1 MPTQRDAWPAAFAR
15 KTLHLCLGQSR
26 CCIYTAY
33 AVLSQHDPGPLPLTA
48 PPPSLDRRE
57 ILPRF
62 QQRLRLVLARS
73 ALNQSDFARAAG
85 IDRSTLSQLL
95 AQGAD
100 RLPRVESIAAIA
112 QIGNVSLDW
121 LLGLSQEDKPDS
133 GMVAESLQIERDA
146 PSPLDERLL
155 SWLREASGYRIRH
168 IPTTFPDLLKTDA
181 VIEDEY
187 EHYVALGPRRRIEI
201 TQSRLEYLR
210 QPETEIECCT
220 SLQTFEALARGEDI
234 WRTLRPAVRRAQ
246 LEQVIALC
254 DELYPR
260 FRLFLYDRKE
270 LFSVPLTVFGPL
282 RAAIYLG
289 QTYFVFQSTDHIRAL
304 TRHFDQIVRGASVQP
319 TEIGGYLRGLL
330 ARSK

>member
-1 MPTQRDAWPAAFAR
+1 MASTP
-15 KTLHLCLGQSR
+15 
-26 CCIYTAY
+26 I
-33 AVLSQHDPGPLPLTA
+33 
-48 PPPSLDRRE
+48 DRRD

-62 QQRLRLVLARS
+62 QHRLRQVLARS
-73 ALNQSDFARAAG
+73 DMSQTDFARASG
-85 IDRSTLSQLL
+85 LDRSTLSQLL
-95 AQGAD
+95 AAGAD

-112 QIGNVSLDW
+112 RIGNVSLDW
-121 LLGLSQEDKPDS
+121 LLGLSQSEKPDG

-155 SWLREASGYRIRH
+155 GWLEEAAGYRIRH

-187 EHYVALGPRRRIEI
+187 GHYVALGPRRRIEI

-220 SLQTFEALARGEDI
+220 GLQTFEALARGEDI
-234 WRTLRPAVRRAQ
+234 WRTLPLRTRRAQ
-246 LEQVIALC
+246 LEQVVSLC

-260 FRLFLYDRKE
+260 FRLFLYDRKQ

-289 QTYFVFQSTDHIRAL
+289 QTYFVFQSTEHIRAL
-304 TRHFDQIVRGASVQP
+304 TRHFDQIVRGATVQP
-319 TEIGGYLRGLL
+319 TEIRAFLQGLL
-330 ARSK
+330 TRSR

>member
-1 MPTQRDAWPAAFAR
+1 M
-15 KTLHLCLGQSR
+15 
-26 CCIYTAY
+26 
-33 AVLSQHDPGPLPLTA
+33 VLTHQP
-48 PPPSLDRRE
+48 LDRRE

-62 QQRLRLVLARS
+62 QQRLRQILGRS
-73 ALNQSDFARAAG
+73 ELSQTDFARAAG

-112 QIGNVSLDW
+112 QIGGVSLDW
-121 LLGLSQEDKPDS
+121 LLGLSQSDKPDA
-133 GMVAESLQIERDA
+133 GMVDESLQIERDA

-155 SWLREASGYRIRH
+155 RWHTEAAGYRIRH

-181 VIEDEY
+181 VIEHEY
-187 EHYVALGPRRRIEI
+187 GHYVTLSPRRQIGI

-220 SLQTFEALARGEDI
+220 SLQTFEALARGEDV
-234 WRTLRPAVRRAQ
+234 WRTLPLRVRRAQ
-246 LEQVIALC
+246 LEQVVALC

-260 FRLFLYDRKE
+260 FRLFLYDRKR
-270 LFSVPLTVFGPL
+270 LFSVPFSVFGPM

-304 TRHFDQIVRGASVQP
+304 TRHFDQIVREASLQP
-319 TEIGGYLRGLL
+319 TEIGPFLQGLL
-330 ARSK
+330 TRSR

>member
-1 MPTQRDAWPAAFAR
+1 MPN
-15 KTLHLCLGQSR
+15 
-26 CCIYTAY
+26 TA
-33 AVLSQHDPGPLPLTA
+33 D
-48 PPPSLDRRE
+48 SLDRRD

-62 QQRLRLVLARS
+62 QQRLRQVLGRS
-73 ALNQSDFARAAG
+73 ELSQSEFARAAG

-95 AQGAD
+95 APGAD

-112 QIGNVSLDW
+112 RLGNTSLDW
-121 LLGLSQEDKPDS
+121 LLGLTQIDRPDA

-155 SWLREASGYRIRH
+155 RWHDEAAGYRIRH

-181 VIEDEY
+181 VIEEEY
-187 EHYVALGPRRRIEI
+187 GHYVALGPRRRIEI

-220 SLQTFEALARGEDI
+220 AVQTLEAFARGEDI
-234 WRTLRPAVRRAQ
+234 WRSLKPAIRRAQ
-246 LEQVIALC
+246 LEQIIALC

-260 FRLFLYDRKE
+260 FRLFLYDRKM
-270 LFSVPLTVFGPL
+270 LFSVPLTVFGPM

-289 QTYFVFQSTDHIRAL
+289 QTYFVFHSTDHIRAL
-304 TRHFDQIVRGASVQP
+304 TRHFDQLVRGATVQP
-319 TEIGGYLRGLL
+319 NEIAGYLQSLL
-330 ARSK
+330 QRSR

>member
-1 MPTQRDAWPAAFAR
+1 MPPAPEA
-15 KTLHLCLGQSR
+15 
-26 CCIYTAY
+26 
-33 AVLSQHDPGPLPLTA
+33 
-48 PPPSLDRRE
+48 LDRRE

-62 QQRLRLVLARS
+62 QERLRQVIARS
-73 ALNQSDFARAAG
+73 ELSQTEFALAAG

-95 AQGAD
+95 APGAD

-112 QIGNVSLDW
+112 RIGNTSLDW
-121 LLGLSQEDKPDS
+121 LLGLSQGDRPDA
-133 GMVAESLQIERDA
+133 GMVAESLRIERDA

-155 SWLREASGYRIRH
+155 RWLTEAAGYRIRH
-168 IPTTFPDLLKTDA
+168 VPTTFPDLLKTDA

-187 EHYVALGPRRRIEI
+187 AHYAALGPRRRIEI

-220 SLQTFEALARGEDI
+220 AVQTLDAFARGEDI
-234 WRTLRPAVRRAQ
+234 WRSLKLSVRRAQ
-246 LEQVIALC
+246 LEQMIALC

-260 FRLFLYDRKE
+260 FRLFLYDRKM
-270 LFSVPLTVFGPL
+270 LFSAPFTVFGPM

-289 QTYFVFQSTDHIRAL
+289 QTYFVFHSTEHIRAL

-319 TEIGGYLRGLL
+319 NEIGGYLRGLL